1 MGANP
6 GINAEANTGE
16 YAEYW
21 RVRRLVVENNV
32 IELTPSLPLGFAPST
47 GIFLADYVQR
57 SSLYLY
63 MQTVIRGNAILEVN
77 DLADPLSI
85 GISLVECESAV
96 TEQNVIDTA
105 VGTLILQSQSGPLE
119 YFDNATPAGLL
130 VQGYDQQAVR
140 NLDELTTK
148 VQDSLC
154 LAF

>member
-1 MGANP
+1 MSLLDSPTPTTFRYQMGANP

-21 RVRRLVVENNV
+21 RVRRPLVGDKV
-32 IELTPSLPLGFAPST
+32 IEMKPSLPLRLAPST
-47 GIFLADYVQR
+47 GLFLADYVQR

-130 VQGYDQQAVR
+130 VQGR
-140 NLDELTTK
+140 SEERR
-148 VQDSLC
+148 
-154 LAF
+154 

>member
-1 MGANP
+1 MHFESS
-6 GINAEANTGE
+6 I
-16 YAEYW
+16 
-21 RVRRLVVENNV
+21 
-32 IELTPSLPLGFAPST
+32 ISLISCL
-47 GIFLADYVQR
+47 
-57 SSLYLY
+57 
-63 MQTVIRGNAILEVN
+63 QTVIRGNAILEVN

-119 YFDNATPAGLL
+119 YFDNATPDGLL
-130 VQGYDQQAVR
+130 LQGYDQQAVR